1 MVNLSKYSPY
11 PGDRIPAVLEDGEYV
26 LNRNAVKAIGKKKL
40 DRINNVEEPRF
51 PKGYQTGGGIYARGT
66 EVAKRI
72 KRGRDGLFSQ
82 EQIMKYPARG
92 EGEGGDRYYLG
103 KAKSPKMSMANSEA
117 DFDAFAKYVESPQ
130 DSIPASEAKYY
141 FDSKP
146 KKLLNKIIGRQKGG
160 FMENAGFP
168 TQNKFKLGL
177 ARKMAKGGLATRDAQ
192 KKRNSMNDKEY
203 SDFIQNMNA
212 PLEYQPELPGQYPQN
227 RFNNDLADSLYNAN
241 FDSLEADYIG
251 KNPYNFMQGPKE
263 LQGPQQNPNVRY
275 ISDREAERRGFGEDP
290 YYEADYISDEQAS
303 KMGFDIPENVQGPE
317 ERMSLANLN
326 LDNYTDEFG
335 LDGGNLNLPRPAD
348 SFEIRKGDN
357 EFDYPSEVE
366 GSLPENQPKSL
377 LGVYAKKYADR
388 MDKAVD
394 AIEPSMQMVG
404 ERGIE
409 AGSKAG
415 VLAKDIASQV
425 KGLPKDTKRKASS
438 LFNRVKKK
446 FNTGKKQGKYY
457 KDNTSI
463 KSKSN
468 SKSNTGSVKKSE
480 EIKKKVTNK
489 KREWQGPPQPI
500 GPTLPPK
507 PTKKVSEK
515 SYMDARAEKKRAKWG
530 KNKKETSS
538 SSRASKGFYQEG
550 GKVDSMKR
558 PGGYSI
564 GTPNVE
570 KIMKQNLKKIQSD
583 KVIKDRLK
591 QRAKGDMKL
600 YRKHVK
606 VREENGSLLTP
617 KEVQR
622 TLQYFANKTGARKM
636 QEGGMVNSTGGA
648 MSGTQMNSRRL
659 LSMANRRKNVRN

>member
-11 PGDRIPAVLEDGEYV
+11 PGDKIPAVLEDGEYV

-40 DRINNVEEPRF
+40 DQINNVEEPRF
-51 PKGYQTGGGIYARGT
+51 AQ
-66 EVAKRI
+66 
-72 KRGRDGLFSQ
+72 
-82 EQIMKYPARG
+82 
-92 EGEGGDRYYLG
+92 
-103 KAKSPKMSMANSEA
+103 N
-117 DFDAFAKYVESPQ
+117 
-130 DSIPASEAKYY
+130 
-141 FDSKP
+141 
-146 KKLLNKIIGRQKGG
+146 GG

-177 ARKMAKGGLATRDAQ
+177 ARKMARGGIATEDAQ
-192 KKRNSMNDKEY
+192 KKRNSINDKEY

-212 PLEYQPELPGQYPQN
+212 PLKYQPELPGQYPQD

-263 LQGPQQNPNVRY
+263 LQGPQQNPNDRY
-275 ISDREAERRGFGEDP
+275 ISDREAELRGFGEDP

-357 EFDYPSEVE
+357 EFDYPSGVK

-377 LGVYAKKYADR
+377 LGYYAKKYADR

-446 FNTGKKQGKYY
+446 FNTGKQQGKYY
-457 KDNTSI
+457 KDNTPI
-463 KSKSN
+463 KSKS
-468 SKSNTGSVKKSE
+468 KKPVVKKKSSE
-480 EIKKKVTNK
+480 EALEALSNLNLKTKVTPNIKEESSNNK
-489 KREWQGPPQPI
+489 AGSKLPKSI
-500 GPTLPPK
+500 GTVDETDYL
-507 PTKKVSEK
+507 TKNVL
-515 SYMDARAEKKRAKWG
+515 DPLR
-530 KNKKETSS
+530 KKEKENRRKRNLKVVQSKLAKGS
-538 SSRASKGFYQEG
+538 INGASGGNLEQVSVPLLQKGGE
-550 GKVDSMKR
+550 VNSMKR

-600 YRKHVK
+600 YRKHIK
-606 VREENGSLLTP
+606 VRENNGSLLTS

-622 TLQYFANKTGARKM
+622 TLQYFANKTGAKKM

-648 MSGTQMNSRRL
+648 MSGAQMNSRRL
-659 LSMANRRKNVRN
+659 LNMAKRRKNVRS